1 MNLRFGNKL
10 FGRYIWAASV
20 KKQSGPGPGP
30 DPSEVKY
37 IHDYV
42 QVIFYNKDGT
52 KTAIFSRDT
61 ENNPFNKIEF
71 ENIKTGCGS
80 ATLNFKQFPS
90 FAEISYGQR
99 IDIYLFADKRPWY
112 SGHVLTRPDS
122 GGTGTDSDRIPAD

>member
-37 IHDYV
+37 IPDYV

-52 KTAIFSRDT
+52 KTFQGIL
-61 ENNPFNKIEF
+61 KIIRL
-71 ENIKTGCGS
+71 IKS
-80 ATLNFKQFPS
+80 SLKILNRLRQCN
-90 FAEISYGQR
+90 A
-99 IDIYLFADKRPWY
+99 
-112 SGHVLTRPDS
+112 
-122 GGTGTDSDRIPAD
+122 

>member
-99 IDIYLFADKRPWY
+99 IDIYLFVVQRACFNA
-112 SGHVLTRPDS
+112 S
-122 GGTGTDSDRIPAD
+122 

>member
-37 IHDYV
+37 IPDYV

-52 KTAIFSRDT
+52 KTAIFSVQRSIS
-61 ENNPFNKIEF
+61 N
-71 ENIKTGCGS
+71 
-80 ATLNFKQFPS
+80 S
-90 FAEISYGQR
+90 FQALQ
-99 IDIYLFADKRPWY
+99 K
-112 SGHVLTRPDS
+112 
-122 GGTGTDSDRIPAD
+122 

>member
-37 IHDYV
+37 IPDYV

-52 KTAIFSRDT
+52 KTAIFQGIL
-61 ENNPFNKIEF
+61 KIIRL
-71 ENIKTGCGS
+71 IKS
-80 ATLNFKQFPS
+80 SLKILKQAAAAQRSISNS
-90 FAEISYGQR
+90 FQ
-99 IDIYLFADKRPWY
+99 
-112 SGHVLTRPDS
+112 VLQK
-122 GGTGTDSDRIPAD
+122 